1 MHHPIGWLQTHTSLS
16 FSCCWD
22 SDNPGTSLPSRCWA
36 AATHPPPPV
45 VQGSIGK
52 PSTSQFQAFLSL
64 TPQGIVLC
72 FVQRK
77 KDEQITLFSDHKG
90 SFLRRQP
97 GAVLLSVLMQG
108 KRKSEL
114 LDKLLAMYPPVL
126 HRWFLA
132 RFPEPATWHNAR
144 LGFTRTTAVWS
155 MVGHIVGLGDRHG
168 ENILLDATTGD
179 AVHVDFAFLFD
190 RVSLQ
195 LGIKLLCMELLCP
208 EIIPRHH
215 PQKWQLSIV

>member
-1 MHHPIGWLQTHTSLS
+1 MHTLLLLLCRAIDQDSDHPGTSLRPRWLAACKSSSSCYVGQSTHLYHLIGWLQIHILLLLLCRAIDTSVPPNWS
-16 FSCCWD
+16 
-22 SDNPGTSLPSRCWA
+22 A
-36 AATHPPPPV
+36 ADTHPPAP
-45 VQGSIGK
+45 
-52 PSTSQFQAFLSL
+52 
-64 TPQGIVLC
+64 
-72 FVQRK
+72 
-77 KDEQITLFSDHKG
+77 
-90 SFLRRQP
+90 
-97 GAVLLSVLMQG
+97 AVQG

-190 RVSLQ
+190 RVSLACM
-195 LGIKLLCMELLCP
+195 KLLCRELETCFVPTCP
-208 EIIPRHH
+208 ETRPKSDSCLFYDRSLFWGATQRDCIA
-215 PQKWQLSIV
+215 

>member
-1 MHHPIGWLQTHTSLS
+1 
-16 FSCCWD
+16 
-22 SDNPGTSLPSRCWA
+22 
-36 AATHPPPPV
+36 
-45 VQGSIGK
+45 
-52 PSTSQFQAFLSL
+52 
-64 TPQGIVLC
+64 
-72 FVQRK
+72 
-77 KDEQITLFSDHKG
+77 
-90 SFLRRQP
+90 
-97 GAVLLSVLMQG
+97 MQG

-114 LDKLLAMYPPVL
+114 LDKLLAMNPPVL

-190 RVSLQ
+190 RVSLNF
-195 LGIKLLCMELLCP
+195 CMELPCRELETFVLCHRAQKSCP
-208 EIIPRHH
+208 KAAAVDCMVRHSFGESR
-215 PQKWQLSIV
+215 L

>member
-1 MHHPIGWLQTHTSLS
+1 MLQ
-16 FSCCWD
+16 
-22 SDNPGTSLPSRCWA
+22 G
-36 AATHPPPPV
+36 V
-45 VQGSIGK
+45 
-52 PSTSQFQAFLSL
+52 AFTL
-64 TPQGIVLC
+64 IV
-72 FVQRK
+72 
-77 KDEQITLFSDHKG
+77 
-90 SFLRRQP
+90 
-97 GAVLLSVLMQG
+97 QG

-190 RVSLQ
+190 RVSLKIKHE
-195 LGIKLLCMELLCP
+195 LEREREENKPCGINIM
-208 EIIPRHH
+208 RT
-215 PQKWQLSIV
+215 QVSYRAA

>member
-1 MHHPIGWLQTHTSLS
+1 M
-16 FSCCWD
+16 
-22 SDNPGTSLPSRCWA
+22 
-36 AATHPPPPV
+36 
-45 VQGSIGK
+45 
-52 PSTSQFQAFLSL
+52 
-64 TPQGIVLC
+64 
-72 FVQRK
+72 
-77 KDEQITLFSDHKG
+77 
-90 SFLRRQP
+90 SFL
-97 GAVLLSVLMQG
+97 VQG

-190 RVSLQ
+190 RVSQ
-195 LGIKLLCMELLCP
+195 ACMKLPCKKP
-208 EIIPRHH
+208 ETWFVPTSPETMPKSGNWTLYDTSHIWGVALVRLYCLMI
-215 PQKWQLSIV
+215 LSAVQVI

>member
-1 MHHPIGWLQTHTSLS
+1 MLQ
-16 FSCCWD
+16 
-22 SDNPGTSLPSRCWA
+22 G
-36 AATHPPPPV
+36 V
-45 VQGSIGK
+45 
-52 PSTSQFQAFLSL
+52 AFTL
-64 TPQGIVLC
+64 IV
-72 FVQRK
+72 
-77 KDEQITLFSDHKG
+77 
-90 SFLRRQP
+90 
-97 GAVLLSVLMQG
+97 QG

-190 RVSLQ
+190 RVSLKIKHE
-195 LGIKLLCMELLCP
+195 LEREREENKPFGINIM
-208 EIIPRHH
+208 RT
-215 PQKWQLSIV
+215 QVSYRAA

>member
-1 MHHPIGWLQTHTSLS
+1 MPQAIDFSL
-16 FSCCWD
+16 
-22 SDNPGTSLPSRCWA
+22 L
-36 AATHPPPPV
+36 V
-45 VQGSIGK
+45 
-52 PSTSQFQAFLSL
+52 
-64 TPQGIVLC
+64 
-72 FVQRK
+72 
-77 KDEQITLFSDHKG
+77 
-90 SFLRRQP
+90 
-97 GAVLLSVLMQG
+97 QG

-144 LGFTRTTAVWS
+144 LGFTRTNAVWS

-190 RVSLQ
+190 RVSL
-195 LGIKLLCMELLCP
+195 
-208 EIIPRHH
+208 
-215 PQKWQLSIV
+215 

>member
-1 MHHPIGWLQTHTSLS
+1 MLQGVV
-16 FSCCWD
+16 FCF
-22 SDNPGTSLPSRCWA
+22 
-36 AATHPPPPV
+36 PV
-45 VQGSIGK
+45 
-52 PSTSQFQAFLSL
+52 
-64 TPQGIVLC
+64 
-72 FVQRK
+72 
-77 KDEQITLFSDHKG
+77 
-90 SFLRRQP
+90 
-97 GAVLLSVLMQG
+97 QG

-190 RVSLQ
+190 RVNLKPNMKLPYRELETLFCATAPRKNAKQMRQ
-195 LGIKLLCMELLCP
+195 LF
-208 EIIPRHH
+208 
-215 PQKWQLSIV
+215 IV